1 MTKQGKFTKSYAHE
15 LLRIAK
21 QDLDSAQFLSQQKG
35 LRVENVFLLAQ
46 QALEKG
52 LKAVLCWH
60 EAPVPFVHEIG
71 VLVAKIEALN
81 IVVPFG
87 FDLNSLS
94 EFATVRR
101 YFEGKEDWVPEDVIQ
116 ILTHVDKAIQ
126 WCQSQV
132 T

>member
-1 MTKQGKFTKSYAHE
+1 MTKQGKFAKEYAKE
-15 LLRIAK
+15 LLNIGL
-21 QDLDSAQFLSQQKG
+21 QDLQSAQFLAQQKG

-60 EAPVPFVHEIG
+60 EVPIPFVHEIG

-101 YFEGKEDWVPEDVIQ
+101 YFEGKEDWSTEEVKLV
-116 ILTHVDKAIQ
+116 LTQVESAMT
-126 WCQSQV
+126 WCRSKIN
-132 T
+132 